1 MKRVSLQ
8 KVQGEDLR
16 FIQLLLHYA
25 PVDDLRYTLSTMQCG
40 LCSSQLD
47 HMNEKTWSQ
56 AIGTLSKSSPKL
68 VDTLLGGYTCQ
79 RRSAPRV
86 DETVYAWES
95 VCVFLSEITGKCL
108 FIHIVLNYLHDSWLT

>member
-56 AIGTLSKSSPKL
+56 AIGTLSKSWWTPSWEATHVKEGQL
-68 VDTLLGGYTCQ
+68 HVWMRLCMYG
-79 RRSAPRV
+79 RV
-86 DETVYAWES
+86 Y
-95 VCVFLSEITGKCL
+95 VFFCL
-108 FIHIVLNYLHDSWLT
+108 K